1 MADPRQEVYDYIR
14 LRLGDGMVD
23 VELDPEHY
31 KSALDQAIEVYR
43 QRGANSTEESYAF
56 LEMTPETMEYE
67 LPEEIVTVKNIYR
80 RGVGTQ
86 STGSTYFDPFQAA
99 YVNTYLINSGR
110 LGGLLTYELFAQ
122 YQELSMRMFGG
133 YIVYHFDS
141 STRILRIPRKFQAT
155 EIVALHVHNYK
166 PDITLLGDIYIK
178 PWLKSY
184 ALAEAKMM
192 LGQAREKFGNIAGP
206 QGGTSLNGASLKS
219 EAQAEKESLL
229 TDLKNFQDNSM
240 PLTWVI
246 G

>member
-31 KSALDQAIEVYR
+31 KSALDTAINTYR
-43 QRGANSTEESYAF
+43 QRGANSTEEGYAF
-56 LEMTPETMEYE
+56 LEIQPEQIEYPMPDE
-67 LPEEIVTVKNIYR
+67 FVTIKNIYR

-86 STGSTYFDPFQAA
+86 NVGSTYFDPFQAA

-141 STRILRIPRKFQAT
+141 STRKLVIPRKFQAKET
-155 EIVALHVHNYK
+155 VALHVHRYK
-166 PDITLLGDIYIK
+166 PDTVLLSDIYIA
-178 PWLKSY
+178 PWLKNY

-192 LGQAREKFGNIAGP
+192 LGQAREKFASIAGP
-206 QGGTSLNGASLKS
+206 QGGTQLNGASLKS
-219 EAQAEKESLL
+219 EAQAEKEKLIEE
-229 TDLKNFQDNSM
+229 LKNLVDNSM

>member
-1 MADPRQEVYDYIR
+1 MADPKQEVYDYIR

-23 VELDPEHY
+23 VELDPDHY
-31 KSALDQAIEVYR
+31 RSALEAAIDTYR

-56 LEMTPETMEYE
+56 LQLQPETTEYD
-67 LPEEIVTVKNIYR
+67 LPDEIITVKAVYR

-86 STGSTYFDPFQAA
+86 TTGSTYFDPFSAA

-133 YIVYHFDS
+133 FIAHHFDS
-141 STRILRIPRKFQAT
+141 STRILRIPRKMVANET
-155 EIVALHVHNYK
+155 VALHVHNYK
-166 PDITLLGDIYIK
+166 PDHILLGDIYIK
-178 PWLKSY
+178 PWLKNF

-192 LGQAREKFGNIAGP
+192 LGQAREKFASIAGP
-206 QGGTSLNGASLKS
+206 QGGTQLNGGSLKS
-219 EAQAEKESLL
+219 EAQAEKEKLIEE
-229 TDLKNFQDNSM
+229 LKNYVDNST
-240 PLTWVI
+240 PLGFVI

>member
-23 VELDPEHY
+23 VELDPAHY
-31 KSALDQAIEVYR
+31 NSALEQAIDVYR

-56 LEMTPETMEYE
+56 LELQPETVEYT
-67 LPEEIVTVKNIYR
+67 LPTEIISVREILR

-86 STGSTYFDPFQAA
+86 STGSTMFDPFQAA
-99 YVNTYLINSGR
+99 YVNTYLVNSGQ

-122 YQELSMRMFGG
+122 YQELSMKMFGG
-133 YIVYHFDS
+133 YVTYHFDS
-141 STRILRIPRKFQAT
+141 STRRLLIPRKFQAK
-155 EIVALHVHNYK
+155 EIVALRVNNYK
-166 PDITLLGDIYIK
+166 PDHILLGDIYIK

-192 LGQAREKFGNIAGP
+192 LGQAREKFASIAGP
-206 QGGTSLNGASLKS
+206 QGGTTLNGASLKS
-219 EAQAEKESLL
+219 ESAAEKEALL

-240 PLTWVI
+240 PMSWII